1 MSKGRCP
8 LDFRPFLLFSKVKA
22 LHTEWLSSASRA
34 SSSGLPL
41 GGRKGPQTLICFSHL
56 RWDFVFQRPQH
67 LMTRF
72 ARDRRVIFWEE
83 PAGAATGAE
92 PSLAAKVC
100 PTSGVIVVTPMI
112 ADDIQGAARDAALKG
127 LLDAYLH
134 KEGGDL
140 VRWYYTPMMLTFS
153 RHLEAVCTVYDCMD
167 ELKNFKFAPPELHA
181 LEDELLN
188 TADVVFTMDL
198 PGRARPPAC

>member
-1 MSKGRCP
+1 MTLPPRLPS
-8 LDFRPFLLFSKVKA
+8 FLLFFKVKA

-83 PAGAATGAE
+83 PIGAAAGAE
-92 PSLAAKVC
+92 PSLQAKVC
-100 PTSGVIVVTPMI
+100 PQSGVIVITPMI
-112 ADDIQGAARDAALKG
+112 AEDVHGPARDEA
-127 LLDAYLH
+127 
-134 KEGGDL
+134 
-140 VRWYYTPMMLTFS
+140 S
-153 RHLEAVCTVYDCMD
+153 RRSSQARISTTSPSVGSRSRSDSRGS
-167 ELKNFKFAPPELHA
+167 APLYRSP
-181 LEDELLN
+181 
-188 TADVVFTMDL
+188 T
-198 PGRARPPAC
+198 R